1 MAIAFPLP
9 PQSPSMRR
17 LLSLAALALA
27 SASAAHAQTVTISG
41 GITGTPNTVSY
52 DLGLQPNSI
61 VRSGATART
70 LVSGSTS
77 FHSTHVTGGNLR
89 STAMACATGFDCEG
103 GWGSVILT
111 NRGERGSLELTY
123 NGGLANATGF
133 DLFVFENGDAN
144 NGSELFYTSVYS
156 GGVWSDMRYIAAQSY
171 KAGSG
176 STGFFSFIDFSLFG
190 LGSDA
195 SIDAVRFTGGLA
207 GDMGTYDAATNSWIV
222 NSSFTGNDAFTDY
235 AGNAF
240 AAGDYDADMLLVG
253 VLSGR
258 HTAVP
263 EPASAVLV
271 LAGLAGLAAARRRRT
286 A

>member
-1 MAIAFPLP
+1 
-9 PQSPSMRR
+9 MR
-17 LLSLAALALA
+17 LILSLAALTLA
-27 SASAAHAQTVTISG
+27 SAGAAHAQTVTISG
-41 GITGTPNTVSY
+41 GITGTPNSVSY
-52 DLGLQPNSI
+52 DLGLQPSSI
-61 VRSGATART
+61 TRSGATNRV
-70 LVSGSTS
+70 LVSGSTD
-77 FHSTHVTGGNLR
+77 FHSVHVTGGNLR
-89 STAMACATGFDCEG
+89 PTAMACATGFNCQN

-111 NRGERGSLELTY
+111 NGGARGALELTY
-123 NGGLANATGF
+123 SGGLANVTGF
-133 DLFVFENGDAN
+133 DLFVFENGDAK

-156 GGVWSDMRYIAAQSY
+156 GGAWSDMRYIAAQSY

-222 NSSFTGNDAFTDY
+222 NSTFTGNDAFTDY

-240 AAGDYDADMLLVG
+240 ATGDYDADMLLVG
-253 VLSGR
+253 VLSGP

-263 EPASAVLV
+263 EPASAMLV
-271 LAGLAGLAAARRRRT
+271 AAGLAGLVAVRRRRR
-286 A
+286 AA